1 MEVIKCNHV
10 ADLDLVSRR
19 ILTQY
24 PEDRLF
30 GFIGNLGAGKT
41 TLIKNLCVH
50 LGVID
55 VVNSPSFSIVNEYR
69 TQSGSAVY
77 HMDFYRLRNREEL
90 LDIGCDDYFY
100 SGSYCLVEWPE
111 KFEELLPQNFV
122 YIKID
127 VDAKNNN
134 RLIHLLSAGQV

>member
-1 MEVIKCNHV
+1 MEIISCRHV
-10 ADLDLVSRR
+10 ADLDQVSRR
-19 ILTQY
+19 ILSKY
-24 PEDRLF
+24 PDNRLI

-41 TLIKNLCVH
+41 TLIKNLCTQ

-55 VVNSPSFSIVNEYR
+55 IVSSPSFSIVNEYR
-69 TQSGSAVY
+69 TQTGSVVY
-77 HMDFYRLRNREEL
+77 HMDFYRLTNREEL

-100 SGSYCLVEWPE
+100 SGSYCMVEWPE

-127 VDAKNNN
+127 IDEETNN
-134 RLIHLLSAGQV
+134 RLICL